1 MQSENASQAISV
13 AAQITPAAARAASS
27 YYTAAIDAS
36 KFERLLGLVQ
46 VGTLAGNASINA
58 RFQHCSG
65 SASSLAAWAD
75 ISSTS
80 CITGTLGSGS
90 NDKVQ
95 QLELRIEQNPTLSR
109 FVRLAVI
116 NATSTWVGG
125 ATVLGV
131 SSPYQPGSDNN
142 SADAVAA
149 VVY

>member
-27 YYTAAIDAS
+27 YYSAAVDAS

-46 VGTLAGNASINA
+46 VGTLAGNASING

-65 SASSLAAWAD
+65 SASSLTWTD

-80 CITGTLGSGS
+80 CITANLGSGS

-95 QLELRIEQNPTLSR
+95 QLELRIDQNPTLSR
-109 FVRLAVI
+109 YVRLAVVT
-116 NATSTWVGG
+116 ATSTWIGG

-131 SSPYQPGSDNN
+131 ASPYQPGSDNN
-142 SADAVAA
+142 TTDAVAA